1 MTEKELVNL
10 KGEIDQ
16 AKAKVAGLQGQ
27 HDLLMK
33 QLQDTWGCKTT
44 QEAEKTLAKMEK
56 EVAAMSDAI
65 EKKMQEVQTAYQV
78 IHG

>member
-10 KGEIDQ
+10 KIEISL
-16 AKAKVAGLQGQ
+16 AKEKVAGLQGQ

-33 QLQDTWGCKTT
+33 QLKDTWGCKTT
-44 QEAEKTLAKMEK
+44 QEAEKALAKMEK
-56 EVAAMSDAI
+56 DVEEMSATI
-65 EKKMQEVQTAYQV
+65 ERKMQEIQKTYQV